1 MENHVPFVAVALA
14 LWLLFV
20 GVSAAIV
27 RRALF
32 AFVLGV
38 LFTAGFVGYCMYYQG
53 PVEMGGIIHALC
65 GGVYGVLAFHF
76 IRWLRSRFHHPAP
89 SPEPP
94 NPTLQRMPG
103 SASVSKP
110 DVAGPAPLS

>member
-1 MENHVPFVAVALA
+1 MKNDVPLVAVALA
-14 LWLLFV
+14 LWFLCVAL
-20 GVSAAIV
+20 SAAIV

-38 LFTAGFVGYCMYYQG
+38 LFTACFMGYCMYYQG

-65 GGVYGVLAFHF
+65 GGAYGVLTFHF
-76 IRWLRSRFHHPAP
+76 ISWLRSRLHHPAP
-89 SPEPP
+89 SPEAP